1 MPLNFVRIVLEDQHI
16 EEVEDTLH
24 AQQTKTL
31 STTSTSVIGTGWNIS
46 FSTPWAS
53 AHLLS
58 SRTHAPFAGRQAQHD
73 QGSPVRLAVC
83 NSRHQC
89 RVHPGQLSALLGKQR
104 RLGAFRERDPTAM
117 PSSPVQR
124 APTPEYL
131 NTVEREEELGRL
143 RNQARIR
150 KSLLVHGSEGVGKSR
165 LLQTF
170 VGSQPL
176 AVYIPQ
182 MRSPRE
188 FVMTLIQALHSADG
202 KVKLPEN
209 IADLST
215 SSLKGIVHRALDT
228 RPFLMVLDHLDAPS
242 RVVTGMIKDLHYYGR
257 TPVIFASRSPH
268 MEDIGALRPLCANKA
283 ERLEVKNFPP
293 QVA

>member
-1 MPLNFVRIVLEDQHI
+1 
-16 EEVEDTLH
+16 
-24 AQQTKTL
+24 
-31 STTSTSVIGTGWNIS
+31 
-46 FSTPWAS
+46 
-53 AHLLS
+53 
-58 SRTHAPFAGRQAQHD
+58 
-73 QGSPVRLAVC
+73 
-83 NSRHQC
+83 
-89 RVHPGQLSALLGKQR
+89 
-104 RLGAFRERDPTAM
+104 M
-117 PSSPVQR
+117 PSTPVQR

-131 NTVEREEELGRL
+131 NTVEREEELARL

-165 LLQTF
+165 LLQNF
-170 VGSQPL
+170 IGSQPL

-188 FVMTLIQALHSADG
+188 FAMTLLQALHSADG
-202 KVKLPEN
+202 KVKLPGN
-209 IADLST
+209 IAALST

-228 RPFLMVLDHLDAPS
+228 QPFLMVLDHLDAPS

-293 QVA
+293 QIALEFAQREAERTELWASNLETVLPSLVEWSDGNPGAILHMLKMAQLPQYRVGDQIKSHILYVDYRMGRR